1 MRVVAQCVDGDAAL
15 RAITRSVPDVALL
28 DRRMPGVDLVDL
40 LDKVAAAGGG
50 TRVLVI
56 SAYTDAEGVAG
67 ILEAGAAGY
76 VSKDASRDVIC
87 SAIRRVADGEVVIGY
102 EVQRAVAEHLRTQR
116 ERQRS
121 LLSDR
126 EQEVLALLAEG
137 LSTQQIADR
146 LILGLSTI
154 KTHLR
159 NVYDK
164 LEVNDRAGAVAE
176 AMRRGLIR

>member
-1 MRVVAQCVDGDAAL
+1 
-15 RAITRSVPDVALL
+15 
-28 DRRMPGVDLVDL
+28 
-40 LDKVAAAGGG
+40 
-50 TRVLVI
+50 
-56 SAYTDAEGVAG
+56 
-67 ILEAGAAGY
+67 
-76 VSKDASRDVIC
+76 
-87 SAIRRVADGEVVIGY
+87 
-102 EVQRAVAEHLRTQR
+102 HLRTQR

>member
-1 MRVVAQCVDGDAAL
+1 
-15 RAITRSVPDVALL
+15 
-28 DRRMPGVDLVDL
+28 
-40 LDKVAAAGGG
+40 
-50 TRVLVI
+50 
-56 SAYTDAEGVAG
+56 
-67 ILEAGAAGY
+67 
-76 VSKDASRDVIC
+76 
-87 SAIRRVADGEVVIGY
+87 
-102 EVQRAVAEHLRTQR
+102 
-116 ERQRS
+116 
-121 LLSDR
+121 
-126 EQEVLALLAEG
+126 VLALLAEG